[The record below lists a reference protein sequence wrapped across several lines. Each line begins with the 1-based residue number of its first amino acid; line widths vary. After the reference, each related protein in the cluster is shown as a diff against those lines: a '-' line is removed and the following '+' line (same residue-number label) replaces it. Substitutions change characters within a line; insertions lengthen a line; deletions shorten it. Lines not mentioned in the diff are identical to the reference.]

1 MTVADYLYV
10 RLWLNPEV
18 QSPEIDFRYAPES
31 GPSSGLH
38 SSEWTIRFY
47 RFGLTSQRAVADV
60 LRLIDLECGVDGL
73 GAE

>member
-1 MTVADYLYV
+1 MVAAE
-10 RLWLNPEV
+10 RANFSLWLKADIQPPEFDV
-18 QSPEIDFRYAPES
+18 RFAPES

-47 RFGLTSQRAVADV
+47 RFGLTSQRAVAGV
-60 LRLIDLECGVDGL
+60 LRLIDLIRGVDGL